1 MNPATPFPGAI
12 PLWRLYA
19 IAAAT
24 FLPAIAFHYV
34 GEEAILPVSALE
46 MWHRGE
52 WARQLLYGENVQHN
66 PLPNWLIIL
75 FASLAGWEH
84 MLGIMRAITIAA
96 TVGTGLVLAWLA
108 RALYGDAAFAAFAA
122 LVYLTLADLFF
133 YRGWLAY
140 ADPLFGF
147 FVFGAMACL
156 WVACLRRSAA
166 LLALAAAALTC
177 AFMTKAL
184 TAYAFYGAAA
194 LVLLADRR
202 HRAYLLGPAS
212 WIAHGVAA
220 ALPLLWLF
228 VVHGDAG
235 QGGRM
240 FGEIVAKLAPAG
252 FVEYLVK
259 LASYS
264 LDTIGALAPAGLLA
278 AYYAW
283 RGRTTGIEAA
293 DSHFRT
299 VLWIAFIGYL
309 PYWIAPHSSLRYL
322 TPLYPLAGLAIARL
336 LWRAGPQALAV
347 TQRWLVAML
356 AAKLVLV
363 LVAFPYY
370 QSYYRGA
377 NYAAVARQILDRT
390 AGHPL
395 YTTNDSASGLSV
407 TANIDVLRLPAA
419 PITYPPQQWD
429 SGFVITYKPDGAV
442 GRVAEQYRLGGRD
455 LYLLCRGAAC
465 STASRQPPAVS
476 SQ

>member
-156 WVACLRRSAA
+156 WVACLRRSARA
-166 LLALAAAALTC
+166 C
-177 AFMTKAL
+177 
-184 TAYAFYGAAA
+184 
-194 LVLLADRR
+194 RR
-202 HRAYLLGPAS
+202 A
-212 WIAHGVAA
+212 
-220 ALPLLWLF
+220 
-228 VVHGDAG
+228 
-235 QGGRM
+235 
-240 FGEIVAKLAPAG
+240 
-252 FVEYLVK
+252 
-259 LASYS
+259 
-264 LDTIGALAPAGLLA
+264 
-278 AYYAW
+278 
-283 RGRTTGIEAA
+283 
-293 DSHFRT
+293 
-299 VLWIAFIGYL
+299 
-309 PYWIAPHSSLRYL
+309 
-322 TPLYPLAGLAIARL
+322 
-336 LWRAGPQALAV
+336 
-347 TQRWLVAML
+347 
-356 AAKLVLV
+356 
-363 LVAFPYY
+363 
-370 QSYYRGA
+370 
-377 NYAAVARQILDRT
+377 
-390 AGHPL
+390 
-395 YTTNDSASGLSV
+395 
-407 TANIDVLRLPAA
+407 
-419 PITYPPQQWD
+419 
-429 SGFVITYKPDGAV
+429 
-442 GRVAEQYRLGGRD
+442 
-455 LYLLCRGAAC
+455 
-465 STASRQPPAVS
+465 
-476 SQ
+476 